1 MQSLESSTH
10 NYHRHHRR
18 TIHRQSHTTLPHRS
32 TLHPPPTTTH
42 TRHSTHSH
50 DRTTS
55 PPIMHFSS
63 LQHLLQANPR
73 SRHRQSTFTS
83 TLQRSNHTHRTYLAN
98 HIPYLFTTTQPSPTQ
113 HPLHYVDNRYILLNE
128 QYRSALPIT
137 TLAHPDFY
145 EHPVEIEPVDD
156 DHLLG
161 FLIDPLNRTVTSQL
175 PTHPWQ
181 IRDPQPA
188 GSHRLRLSGL
198 QSRHH
203 TLRKY
208 TFPQQLAPT
217 TAQQLMQL
225 YMTKGHSK
233 EHCAAAL
240 RPRGK
245 RTIRQQSH
253 CTFLYIA

>member
-1 MQSLESSTH
+1 MNIHSQLSPALCNVAITLIEHTWQTTYHTFLHQPSL
-10 NYHRHHRR
+10 
-18 TIHRQSHTTLPHRS
+18 
-32 TLHPPPTTTH
+32 
-42 TRHSTHSH
+42 
-50 DRTTS
+50 
-55 PPIMHFSS
+55 
-63 LQHLLQANPR
+63 HLLNTR
-73 SRHRQSTFTS
+73 
-83 TLQRSNHTHRTYLAN
+83 
-98 HIPYLFTTTQPSPTQ
+98 
-113 HPLHYVDNRYILLNE
+113 YVDNRYILLNE

-156 DHLLG
+156 DHLPG
-161 FLIDPLNRTVTSQL
+161 FLIDPLNRTVTFQL

-181 IRDPQPA
+181 IRDPQSA

-208 TFPQQLAPT
+208 TFPQHLAPT

-245 RTIRQQSH
+245 RRCASRITVLH
-253 CTFLYIA
+253 FTFSNLQAPFRRPALPLFIIQVFSDPV

>member
-1 MQSLESSTH
+1 M
-10 NYHRHHRR
+10 
-18 TIHRQSHTTLPHRS
+18 
-32 TLHPPPTTTH
+32 
-42 TRHSTHSH
+42 
-50 DRTTS
+50 
-55 PPIMHFSS
+55 
-63 LQHLLQANPR
+63 
-73 SRHRQSTFTS
+73 
-83 TLQRSNHTHRTYLAN
+83 
-98 HIPYLFTTTQPSPTQ
+98 
-113 HPLHYVDNRYILLNE
+113 
-128 QYRSALPIT
+128 
-137 TLAHPDFY
+137 
-145 EHPVEIEPVDD
+145 DD

-161 FLIDPLNRTVTSQL
+161 FLIDPLNRTVTFQL

-181 IRDPQPA
+181 IRDPQSA

-245 RTIRQQSH
+245 RRCASRVTVLYFTLPNIH
-253 CTFLYIA
+253 KFLSVFEFLFRRLDLPLFTLQVFSGPV